1 MTRPGGAHAP
11 EPDPGL
17 AHLPVDSDV
26 DLHFPRQVGELREA
40 PWAVPAAIALGG
52 ALGAAAR
59 YGIGVLLPHAPG
71 EFALSTLLI
80 NVSGCLL
87 IGFLM
92 VVVTDVR
99 PELRLARPF
108 FGVGMLGG
116 YTTFSTYIVDVQQML
131 NAGAAGP
138 ALLYLGGTLI
148 GAMAAVWA
156 GIALAERVFRARI
169 AARRERDG
177 AGVGR

>member
-1 MTRPGGAHAP
+1 MTRLGGAHAP
-11 EPDPGL
+11 EPDP

-26 DLHFPRQVGELREA
+26 DLHFPRHVGELRDA
-40 PWAVPAAIALGG
+40 PWAVPMAIALGG

-59 YGIGVLLPHAPG
+59 YGVDMLLPHAPG

-99 PELRLARPF
+99 PDLRLARPF

-131 NAGAAGP
+131 NAGVAGP
-138 ALLYLGGTLI
+138 ALVYLGGTLI

-156 GIALAERVFRARI
+156 GIALAERMFRRRI
-169 AARRERDG
+169 AAQRARNEAG
-177 AGVGR
+177 AAR